1 MDDQSAAA
9 AIAAMTTQKHRI
21 ASGLTLRPLTL
32 GTHSLCIRAG
42 LGIVQGKAPENA
54 RLGEELATFAWIHS
68 APLPEVLDA
77 FDAGDKAVR
86 RAVFAFSDRL
96 GMDALKELAR
106 VVPEV
111 IMAAMGSLVAPVDSD
126 SAAASDSFDA
136 KN

>member
-1 MDDQSAAA
+1 MDDNTAAE
-9 AIAAMTTQKHRI
+9 AIKVMTTGAHRLT
-21 ASGLTLRPLTL
+21 SGLKLRPLTL
-32 GTHSLCIRAG
+32 GTHSLCVRAG
-42 LGIVQGKAPENA
+42 LGIVQGKAPDA
-54 RLGEELATFAWIHS
+54 HALADELATFAWIHS

-96 GMDALKELAR
+96 GMDSLRELAR

-111 IMAAMGSLVAPVDSD
+111 IMAAMGSLVTPVESD
-126 SAAASDSFDA
+126 GKESDSFDA